1 MVELVKQPVVELVKQ
16 ESGDRRIG
24 GCAVGEEGRV
34 ARLPSCHQAGEDGF
48 VHLVRRPVPAGRL
61 NDLNHHDGSHR
72 KGHQISELAWLSG
85 SSPRPW
91 RSLLPGSCPLTD
103 TAGIHLR

>member
-34 ARLPSCHQAGEDGF
+34 ARLPSCHQASEHGF

-61 NDLNHHDGSHR
+61 TDLNHHDGSHR
-72 KGHQISELAWLSG
+72 KGHQISELARTPNIRTCLVVRFFSKALEITFARFM
-85 SSPRPW
+85 SI
-91 RSLLPGSCPLTD
+91 D
-103 TAGIHLR
+103 